1 MKVLRQLSL
10 ILVIWAVGE
19 YISHFISKIVA
30 IPGSI
35 IGMILLF
42 LLLQFKLIR
51 VEQIK
56 EVSNFFLDNLAFF
69 FVPAGVS
76 LITSLDIIK
85 ENALILIAIIVITT
99 AIVMYVTAYVV
110 EKTIKIKERK
120 SEKVKSLELE

>member
-19 YISHFISKIVA
+19 YISHFISEIVA

-76 LITSLDIIK
+76 LISSLDIIK

-120 SEKVKSLELE
+120 SEKIKSLELE

>member
-10 ILVIWAVGE
+10 ILAIWAVGE
-19 YISHFISKIVA
+19 YISHFISEIVA

-76 LITSLDIIK
+76 LISSLDIIK

-120 SEKVKSLELE
+120 SEKIKSLELE